1 MVVLNVSEDIEAK
14 IRRLRELGKA
24 STEAESQP
32 VSKPPKATLRKPPRK
47 PRGIGSIRDKE
58 RRKKILIGAGVLIT
72 VIVLVAVG
80 ALMYFQ
86 SHAASQL
93 QEARNSKIAE
103 VNQYYKAYSLH
114 MNTTYGQ
121 TLLKNT
127 KSKLL
132 SEISAA
138 SSVSQVRAVNVK
150 AAYAS
155 AYQKYK
161 AYIQEQERMKFEEQL
176 NATKRE
182 KIQNL
187 TLEFQ
192 PLLAQPLP
200 DSIRAE
206 VVDSLK
212 SLEESVNN
220 ASSTAQIAQ
229 INADPYLLK
238 LWRDYYDYQINM
250 VPTQDVVLVMP
261 DGTKKVLP
269 KTEAKAYLAGISDYR
284 QLIHYSV
291 RKVEYVDI
299 ALILSRD
306 RINGA
311 FLSPGDQ
318 VVIFAKNSSS
328 SKFQEIVNQGYVE
341 LVLLPTQAGL
351 INVHEAQSQS
361 STSSSSS
368 SSQYSREQSAMYQPG
383 GTSVTSGQRSS
394 DTYSNSQG
402 ATQSISA
409 VYSYSTDLTQILKA
423 LAAGKLQNGA
433 NVEQQLKNYGWK
445 VINLEKESGLLV
457 VDPNARFLVILK
469 VPSIFVPDILSY
481 QQYLYLAKVTG

>member
-32 VSKPPKATLRKPPRK
+32 VSRPPKATLRKPPRK

-72 VIVLVAVG
+72 VIILVAVG

-86 SHAASQL
+86 SHAANQL
-93 QEARNSKIAE
+93 QEAKNSKIAE

-121 TLLKNT
+121 NLLKNT
-127 KSKLL
+127 RSKLL
-132 SEISAA
+132 SEISSA
-138 SSVSQVRAVNVK
+138 SSVDQVK
-150 AAYAS
+150 AVDVKGTYAK
-155 AYQKYK
+155 AYQQYK
-161 AYIQEQERMKFEEQL
+161 AYLQEQERIKFEQQL

-220 ASSTAQIAQ
+220 ASSMEGVAR
-229 INADPYLLK
+229 INAAPYLLK
-238 LWRDYYDYQINM
+238 LWRDYYDYRIDS
-250 VPTQDVVLVMP
+250 VPTQSVVLIMP
-261 DGTKKVLP
+261 DGTKKVLS

-284 QLIHYSV
+284 QIIRYSV
-291 RKVEYVDI
+291 QKVEYVDI
-299 ALILSRD
+299 ALVLSRD

-311 FLSPGDQ
+311 FLSPGDHI
-318 VVIFAKNSSS
+318 VIFAKNSSS
-328 SKFQEIVNQGYVE
+328 ARFQEIVNQGYIE
-341 LVLLPTQAGL
+341 LVLLPKQAGL
-351 INVHEAQSQS
+351 INLNEAQSQS
-361 STSSSSS
+361 SSSSSSS
-368 SSQYSREQSAMYQPG
+368 SSQYSRDQSSTYQPG
-383 GTSVTSGQRSS
+383 GTTISNGQSSS
-394 DTYSNSQG
+394 DTYSNSQS
-402 ATQSISA
+402 ASQSVSA

-423 LAAGKLQNGA
+423 LAAGKLKNGA
-433 NVEQQLKNYGWK
+433 NVEQQLENYGWE
-445 VINLEKESGLLV
+445 VIDLEKSSGLMV
-457 VDPNARFLVILK
+457 VDPNAQFLVIVK